1 MTGAAWTG
9 LLVLALALA
18 MTAGRAEGAGP
29 AVAAH
34 RGGALL
40 WPENSLLAFRGA
52 LALGVDMV
60 EADVQ
65 LTADGELVVIHDP
78 TLERTTTG
86 SGPVRSARLA
96 DLRALRLKGADGAAT
111 AEPVPTLGELLDA
124 LAPTRA
130 GLLLEIKTGS
140 EGARYEGIEA
150 KVLALLRARGLV
162 ARTIVMAFEPD
173 TLRRVRE
180 LAPSVRTALLIG
192 RGRTQRDRVW
202 PAEAVERAREVG
214 AGHLGMNHRL
224 LDADVVAAAR
234 RAGIMVAAWTVN
246 EEADIR
252 RVVALG
258 VDVVITDRPDLAR
271 RVLGR

>member
-1 MTGAAWTG
+1 
-9 LLVLALALA
+9 
-18 MTAGRAEGAGP
+18 
-29 AVAAH
+29 
-34 RGGALL
+34 
-40 WPENSLLAFRGA
+40 
-52 LALGVDMV
+52 
-60 EADVQ
+60 
-65 LTADGELVVIHDP
+65 
-78 TLERTTTG
+78 
-86 SGPVRSARLA
+86 
-96 DLRALRLKGADGAAT
+96 
-111 AEPVPTLGELLDA
+111 VPTLGALLDA

-130 GLLLEIKTGS
+130 GLLLEIKTGP

-150 KVLALLRARGLV
+150 RALALLRARGLV

-180 LAPSVRTALLIG
+180 LEPSVRTALLIG

-202 PAEAVERAREVG
+202 PAEAVERAREIG

-234 RAGIMVAAWTVN
+234 RAGITVAAWTVN

>member
-1 MTGAAWTG
+1 
-9 LLVLALALA
+9 
-18 MTAGRAEGAGP
+18 
-29 AVAAH
+29 
-34 RGGALL
+34 
-40 WPENSLLAFRGA
+40 
-52 LALGVDMV
+52 
-60 EADVQ
+60 
-65 LTADGELVVIHDP
+65 
-78 TLERTTTG
+78 
-86 SGPVRSARLA
+86 
-96 DLRALRLKGADGAAT
+96 
-111 AEPVPTLGELLDA
+111 
-124 LAPTRA
+124 
-130 GLLLEIKTGS
+130 
-140 EGARYEGIEA
+140 
-150 KVLALLRARGLV
+150 
-162 ARTIVMAFEPD
+162 MAFEPD

-180 LAPSVRTALLIG
+180 LEPSVRTALLIG

-224 LDADVVAAAR
+224 LDADVVTAAR

>member
-18 MTAGRAEGAGP
+18 VTAGRADGGGP

-40 WPENSLLAFRGA
+40 WPENSLLAFRSA

-60 EADVQ
+60 ETDVH
-65 LTADGELVVIHDP
+65 LTADGELVLIHDP

-96 DLRALRLKGADGAAT
+96 DLRTLRLKGADGAAT
-111 AEPVPTLGELLDA
+111 PEPVPALGELLDA

-130 GLLLEIKTGS
+130 GLLLEIKTGA

-234 RAGIMVAAWTVN
+234 RAGITVAAWTVN